1 MGKTTN
7 LNWWSQDFWAIN
19 SISKMANWCCFAL
32 PNPFRTPQPLP
43 LLDPSWHHHPHAART
58 VHVAAP
64 RPRRSRDRSWDHRSS
79 SRMESSGNGT
89 WIGWG
94 NFDGKK
100 NMHLM
105 DQMEFL
111 GGSKN
116 WGFARK
122 TVWMVYTM
130 VPTWLKKCSPF
141 RIPLNSSMGLPVDFL
156 RFLWSQT
163 KPPLHLFWINGFKWS
178 FGWKSCILTSSPTYQ
193 PCFLGLDL
201 DKYMLSETPCG

>member
-7 LNWWSQDFWAIN
+7 LNWWSHDFWTIN
-19 SISKMANWCCFAL
+19 QYLRNGYCCFAL

-58 VHVAAP
+58 DHVAAP

-89 WIGWG
+89 WIVWG

-100 NMHLM
+100 TSCTSIM

-141 RIPLNSSMGLPVDFL
+141 RKTLEFQHGVTRWLFEVFCV
-156 RFLWSQT
+156 SQT
-163 KPPLHLFWINGFKWS
+163 KPPLHLFWINGFKGS
-178 FGWKSCILTSSPTYQ
+178 FGKNRVSWRVHQLNNLV
-193 PCFLGLDL
+193 F
-201 DKYMLSETPCG
+201 